1 MDLNQGRFAR
11 GGISKNPGGYA
22 VHSDLSHDG
31 IGTFNRLPT
40 SDSIPRLLGSCRK
53 ARQHL
58 QLRRSYYRT
67 NMTYSTSLAAFAF
80 AAAVSSYLPMS
91 FAFSSSARV
100 VTPSNFVLQLDNAE
114 TLSTGS
120 LTLPP
125 MISVPCS
132 CLSPTVDGTNLLSEL
147 IKPPNVEDLYE
158 WYYYTRKLPD
168 ADPSWGVLWP
178 TAVSLT
184 NHLLI
189 DPSIVENKRV
199 VELGAGL
206 GLCGLTSAAL
216 GAASVTLSD
225 REPFALHCALATA
238 ACNGLSDKVKGALLD
253 WTDEESLR
261 EHSADVIVASD
272 VLYDGETI
280 EAFAYACASILSD
293 GGVVLVSDP
302 LEERFEGARE
312 KLKNALADACKTK
325 TSFQME
331 VIDLPLPAPSAG
343 GGTLDSKDHEEKM
356 KEPTV
361 LIRCSI

>member
-1 MDLNQGRFAR
+1 MA
-11 GGISKNPGGYA
+11 
-22 VHSDLSHDG
+22 LS
-31 IGTFNRLPT
+31 TPSNSLP
-40 SDSIPRLLGSCRK
+40 
-53 ARQHL
+53 
-58 QLRRSYYRT
+58 
-67 NMTYSTSLAAFAF
+67 AFAF
-80 AAAVSSYLPMS
+80 AAAVLSFLPLS
-91 FAFSSSARV
+91 FSFSSSGRV
-100 VTPSNFVLQLDNAE
+100 VTPSNFHLQLNNAE

-125 MISVPCS
+125 MISGPCS
-132 CLSPTVDGTNLLSEL
+132 CPSPTADGISLLSEL

-184 NHLLI
+184 NHLLA

-238 ACNGLSDKVKGALLD
+238 ACNGLSDRVQGALLD

-261 EHSADVIVASD
+261 EHRADVIVASD

-302 LEERFEGARE
+302 LQERFEGARQ
-312 KLKNALADACKTK
+312 KLKDTLANACKSK
-325 TSFQME
+325 DSLQMD
-331 VIDLPLPAPSAG
+331 VIDLPLPAVGAG

>member
-1 MDLNQGRFAR
+1 MA
-11 GGISKNPGGYA
+11 
-22 VHSDLSHDG
+22 LS
-31 IGTFNRLPT
+31 TPSN
-40 SDSIPRLLGSCRK
+40 
-53 ARQHL
+53 
-58 QLRRSYYRT
+58 
-67 NMTYSTSLAAFAF
+67 SLTAFAF
-80 AAAVSSYLPMS
+80 AAAVLSFLPLS
-91 FAFSSSARV
+91 FSFSSSARV
-100 VTPSNFVLQLDNAE
+100 VTPSNFLLQLNNAE

-132 CLSPTVDGTNLLSEL
+132 RPSPTADSTSLLSEL
-147 IKPPNVEDLYE
+147 IKPPNVEDLFE
-158 WYYYTRKLPD
+158 WYYYTQNLPD

-178 TAVSLT
+178 TAVSIT
-184 NHLLI
+184 NHLLA
-189 DPSIVENKRV
+189 DPSIVQNKRV

-238 ACNGLSDKVKGALLD
+238 ACNDLSDKVQGALLD

-261 EHSADVIVASD
+261 EHRADVIVASD

-302 LEERFEGARE
+302 LQERFEGARQ
-312 KLKNALADACKTK
+312 KLKDTLADACKSK
-325 TSFQME
+325 DSFQMD
-331 VIDLPLPAPSAG
+331 VIDLPLPAVGAR

>member
-1 MDLNQGRFAR
+1 MA
-11 GGISKNPGGYA
+11 
-22 VHSDLSHDG
+22 LS
-31 IGTFNRLPT
+31 TP
-40 SDSIPRLLGSCRK
+40 
-53 ARQHL
+53 
-58 QLRRSYYRT
+58 
-67 NMTYSTSLAAFAF
+67 STPLAAFAF
-80 AAAVSSYLPMS
+80 AAALLSYLPSRS

-125 MISVPCS
+125 MISVPCT
-132 CLSPTVDGTNLLSEL
+132 CPSPTADGTNLISEL

-158 WYYYTRKLPD
+158 WYYYTRKIPE

-184 NHLLI
+184 NHLLA
-189 DPSIVENKRV
+189 DPSIVQNKRV

-225 REPFALHCALATA
+225 REPFALHCAMATA
-238 ACNGLSDKVKGALLD
+238 ACNDLSDKVQGALLD

-261 EHSADVIVASD
+261 EHRADVIVASD

-280 EAFAYACASILSD
+280 EAFACACASILAD
-293 GGVVLVSDP
+293 GGTILVSDP
-302 LEERFEGARE
+302 LVERFVGARE
-312 KLKNALADACKTK
+312 ILKDTLANVCKTDN
-325 TSFQME
+325 SFQMD
-331 VIDLPLPAPSAG
+331 VIDLPIPAVGAG

-361 LIRCSI
+361 LICCSL